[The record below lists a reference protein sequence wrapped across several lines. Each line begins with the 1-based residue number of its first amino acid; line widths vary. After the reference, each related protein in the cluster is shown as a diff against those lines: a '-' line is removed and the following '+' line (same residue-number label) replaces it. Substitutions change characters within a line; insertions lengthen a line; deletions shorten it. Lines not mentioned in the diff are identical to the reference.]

1 MFQLEI
7 SDSRLL
13 PDIADCHQAC
23 FPNSFSTKLGKKYVI
38 KSLSWFLDHPKRF
51 LFHIRSQQKVVGY
64 CGGFL
69 PVKVGDGSS
78 SGMIQQGF
86 NEAVLG
92 IVKNPLLLFHSELRP
107 HYPLIW
113 LNIKRKIT
121 GKIIPINPK
130 STSQNNK
137 PFDPAVG
144 LVVIGV
150 HPDARGTEVIKML
163 MYAFDENVKALQKN
177 EGQLS
182 VRKDNS
188 RAIHA
193 YEKYGWSVKLEKDD
207 ALVMHKLL

>member
-7 SDSRLL
+7 SDSRSL
-13 PDIADCHQAC
+13 PDIAECHQAC
-23 FPNSFSTKLGKKYVI
+23 FPNSFATKLGKKYI
-38 KSLSWFLDHPKRF
+38 TKSLSWFINHPKRF

-69 PVKVGDGSS
+69 PAKVGDGSS
-78 SGMIQQGF
+78 SGMIQQAF
-86 NEAVLG
+86 NEAVWG
-92 IVKNPLLLFHSELRP
+92 IIKNPLLLFHPELRP

-113 LNIKRKIT
+113 LNIRRKMT
-121 GKIIPINPK
+121 GKIIPINNH
-130 STSQNNK
+130 STILHSK

-150 HPDARGTEVIKML
+150 HPEARGTEVIKML
-163 MYAFDENVKALQKN
+163 LHAFDENVLALQKK

-182 VRKDNS
+182 VKKENS

-193 YEKYGWSVKLEKDD
+193 YEKYGWSVKHEKED
-207 ALVMHKLL
+207 ALVMHKLF